1 LLIFN
6 HSAKGYVLRGQG
18 QMLIVQMAL
27 AGVGQPQIR
36 KIVGGGM
43 GEINGIAKLVR
54 PKKLAGKKNGGDK

>member
-1 LLIFN
+1 
-6 HSAKGYVLRGQG
+6 
-18 QMLIVQMAL
+18 MLIVQMAL